1 MCTADHLATECNATP
16 GTPGTEVCNG
26 IDDDCD
32 SAVDE
37 SSTNPLQP
45 LTQSC
50 YSGPAGT
57 QGVGV
62 CQAGTQTCSGG
73 ASGACVG
80 EVTPSAEVCDGLD
93 NDCDGLV
100 DANDP
105 GMDVDS
111 NGNGILD
118 SIDCQCRCA
127 GPWKNH
133 GEYVS
138 CVAHAADALKK
149 AGRIGGAAQGANVS
163 AAAKSGC
170 GGPK

>member
-1 MCTADHLATECNATP
+1 MSGRHPD
-16 GTPGTEVCNG
+16 
-26 IDDDCD
+26 
-32 SAVDE
+32 
-37 SSTNPLQP
+37 LQWRG
-45 LTQSC
+45 LW
-50 YSGPAGT
+50 
-57 QGVGV
+57 GV
-62 CQAGTQTCSGG
+62 CGRSD
-73 ASGACVG
+73 
-80 EVTPSAEVCDGLD
+80 PSAEVCDGLD

-111 NGNGILD
+111 GGNGILD
-118 SIDCQCRCA
+118 SIDCQCPCA

-149 AGRIGGAAQGANVS
+149 ASRISEAAQGANVS